1 VTPIPSAISID
12 AFSFNNISTI
22 LKCPFVDAS
31 IKAVFPFCPLQI
43 NTHAVNLVLPP

>member
-31 IKAVFPFCPLQI
+31 IKAVFPFCPLI
-43 NTHAVNLVLPP
+43 FGSLPWNDVRFN